1 MSVSAS
7 PSTRNHPV
15 RRLLTRM
22 GLRFADSGEEAQF
35 QAEHAASMLGRQRFL
50 IGLALVVFLV
60 YAVRDIAIG
69 PTFGYGALYFRLF
82 VILPILAVSFAASFS
97 DFVRPQ
103 FPVVFT
109 ALLVV
114 VIAAIGTLSLL
125 YPHYGPT
132 DPAQTNRTMS
142 TMMLIL
148 GIMAL
153 SGLRFTHAIAIGL
166 IAILFWFMGSI
177 AKQLQPDLYPTLVL
191 NVVLSFVIGALAA
204 FWLERAERGQ
214 FHTRQ
219 QLNRERERSED
230 ALYAS
235 LPRHVVERIVR
246 NDRPISEAFVEAVVV
261 LADLEAFNI
270 LTKRIGPRQTVEVLD
285 DLFSAFD
292 DLAEKRQLQRLRTVG
307 DSYVVVGGTFEG
319 LKGGVPEAA
328 EIAID
333 MQKAVEAAA
342 KRFDLPLAVRVGVHV
357 GPLIGGV
364 VGRTSPIYDFWGDT
378 FNVVSELQRACKPG
392 GIHCSENFYWRAG
405 HAWRFEE
412 NGVREFEGIGT
423 MKTFY
428 LTGAASEQA
437 AKQEAVHG
445 A

>member
-1 MSVSAS
+1 MSSSAS
-7 PSTRNHPV
+7 PDNRRNPV
-15 RRLLTRM
+15 RRLLARM
-22 GLRFADSGEEAQF
+22 GLRFADAGDEAMF
-35 QAEHAASMLGRQRFL
+35 QAEHAVAMLPRQRFL

-82 VILPILAVSFAASFS
+82 VILPILAISFAASFS
-97 DFVRPQ
+97 EFVRPQ
-103 FPVVFT
+103 FQVVFT

-153 SGLRFTHAIAIGL
+153 SGLRFGHAVAVGL
-166 IAILFWFMGSI
+166 IAVLFWFMGSI
-177 AKQLQPDLYPTLVL
+177 AKQLAPDLYPTLIL

-204 FWLERAERGQ
+204 YWLERAERAQ
-214 FHTRQ
+214 FLTRQ
-219 QLNRERERSED
+219 QLKRERERSAD
-230 ALYAS
+230 ALYSS

-261 LADLEAFNI
+261 LADLEDFNT
-270 LTKRIGPRQTVEVLD
+270 LTKRIGHRQTVEVLD

-292 DLAEKRQLQRLRTVG
+292 ELAEKRQLQRLRTVG

-319 LKGGVPEAA
+319 LNGGVPEAA
-328 EIAID
+328 EIALDIL
-333 MQKAVEAAA
+333 KVVEAAA
-342 KRFDLPLAVRVGVHV
+342 KRFDLPLAVRIGVHV

-378 FNVVSELQRACKPG
+378 FNVVAELQRACKAG

-405 HAWRFEE
+405 HAWKFEE
-412 NGVREFEGIGT
+412 NGTREFEGIGT

-428 LTGAASEQA
+428 LAGAANTATS
-437 AKQEAVHG
+437 KQEAVHG